1 MLAVEVFEQGAPVT
15 EAPGGGDLLRN
26 RPFRYLLTGH
36 AVSSLGDWVATFGL
50 MLFVRDLTRGSSI
63 EGLAISGILGF
74 RILPALVA
82 APIASS
88 VADRFDRRRTM
99 ITSDVLRAGL
109 IAAVPFT
116 PNLGA
121 VYGIA
126 FLLEAIGLVF
136 LPARDAVVPKMVA
149 RGKLAGA
156 NGLIMILQWGTIPI
170 AGGLVVAADAGAEAL
185 RTAPII
191 GFLARQRF
199 ALPFF
204 FDAVTFLA
212 SAWAILALPRAL
224 GYVRRDAATSTSHGA
239 LHAIEGD
246 LVSGIKYLL
255 TDRGRRDMILGMA
268 LATGAGGA
276 LFAIGIPYVKTTL
289 HASDSVFGALVA
301 LWGVGMAIGAFI
313 SQRSKRRESELFRLG
328 LGGSGL
334 ILIFMAVAP
343 HAWLA
348 VGVSVAFGAGLSIAM
363 VLGITVAQ
371 RSAPDDMRGRVMSA
385 VHVLSRIC
393 LIAGSVVVGGIAA
406 LMDRLAG
413 SLLPGWDGNRYA
425 FVISGVALLGGG
437 AAAKTGAMLIEG
449 QDAADAAGGAAAPSA
464 DTGDRRTIL

>member
-1 MLAVEVFEQGAPVT
+1 
-15 EAPGGGDLLRN
+15 
-26 RPFRYLLTGH
+26 
-36 AVSSLGDWVATFGL
+36 

-74 RILPALVA
+74 RILPALIA

-88 VADRFDRRRTM
+88 IADRFDRRRTM
-99 ITSDVLRAGL
+99 ITADILRACL

-126 FLLEAIGLVF
+126 FVLEGLSLVF
-136 LPARDAVVPKMVA
+136 LPARDAIVPKMVPSD
-149 RGKLAGA
+149 KLAGA

-170 AGGLVVAADAGAEAL
+170 AGGLVIAADAGAQAL
-185 RTAPII
+185 VHAPII
-191 GFLARQRF
+191 GSLARQRF

-204 FDAVTFLA
+204 FDALTFLV

-224 GYVRRDAATSTSHGA
+224 GYVRRDAATSTAEGT

-246 LVSGIKYLL
+246 MVRGIKYLL
-255 TDRGRRDMILGMA
+255 EDRGRRDMIYGMA

-289 HASDSVFGALVA
+289 RASDSVFGALVA
-301 LWGVGMAIGAFI
+301 LWGVGMAIGAYI
-313 SQRSKRRESELFRLG
+313 SQRSRKRESELFRLG
-328 LGGSGL
+328 LGSSGL
-334 ILIFMAVAP
+334 ILIFMALVP
-343 HAWLA
+343 YSWLA
-348 VGVSVAFGAGLSIAM
+348 VGVSVVFGAGLSIAM

-371 RSAPDDMRGRVMSA
+371 RSAPEDVRGRVMSA
-385 VHVLSRIC
+385 IHVLSRIC

-406 LMDRLAG
+406 LMGRLAG
-413 SLLPGWDGNRYA
+413 TLLPGWDGNRYA
-425 FVISGVALLGGG
+425 LVVAGAALVAGG
-437 AAAKTGAMLIEG
+437 AAAKTGALLIEEQTPG
-449 QDAADAAGGAAAPSA
+449 DQPS
-464 DTGDRRTIL
+464 TGDSERVGSGNDETAGS

>member
-1 MLAVEVFEQGAPVT
+1 VT
-15 EAPGGGDLLRN
+15 ETPGGGDLLRN

-36 AVSSLGDWVATFGL
+36 AISSLGDWVATFGL

-99 ITSDVLRAGL
+99 IAADVLRAGL

-126 FLLEAIGLVF
+126 FLLEATGLVF
-136 LPARDAVVPKMVA
+136 LPARDAVVPKMVP
-149 RGKLAGA
+149 RDKLAGA

-170 AGGLVVAADAGAEAL
+170 AGGLVVAADAGAQAL
-185 RTAPII
+185 RTAPVI

-224 GYVRRDAATSTSHGA
+224 GHVRRDAATTTSHGA

-246 LVSGIKYLL
+246 LMRGIKYLL

-289 HASDSVFGALVA
+289 RASDSVFGALIA
-301 LWGVGMAIGAFI
+301 LWGVGMAIGAYV
-313 SQRSKRRESELFRLG
+313 SQKSKRRESELFRLG

-334 ILIFMAVAP
+334 ILIFMALVP
-343 HAWLA
+343 HSWLA

-406 LMDRLAG
+406 LMGRLAG

-425 FVISGVALLGGG
+425 FVIAGAALVGGG
-437 AAAKTGAMLIEG
+437 AAAKTGATLIEE
-449 QDAADAAGGAAAPSA
+449 QDTAAGAESSVDTRERRPS
-464 DTGDRRTIL
+464 G